1 MVAENT
7 KVSELADKIQKIY
20 DSLED
25 DPEYQAIG
33 EKSREEV
40 ILNEATQ
47 RAMQHERNNEALGML
62 NKSSLFEFSDFVEKA
77 KGKAGK
83 PEQILSKQSNDPK
96 SNLLNT
102 IDTFLEGANIE
113 GSWEELAGW
122 DLTAFLEFITHDGD
136 AEEIRGLADQL
147 DSIIKQERHLTKAL
161 EEKTRLRT
169 SFANLRASD
178 IRLEMTGS
186 LDE

>member
-62 NKSSLFEFSDFVEKA
+62 NKSSLFEF
-77 KGKAGK
+77 
-83 PEQILSKQSNDPK
+83 
-96 SNLLNT
+96 
-102 IDTFLEGANIE
+102 
-113 GSWEELAGW
+113 
-122 DLTAFLEFITHDGD
+122 
-136 AEEIRGLADQL
+136 
-147 DSIIKQERHLTKAL
+147 
-161 EEKTRLRT
+161 
-169 SFANLRASD
+169 
-178 IRLEMTGS
+178 
-186 LDE
+186 